1 MGLIANRLKTQRI
14 KVGLKQADLAELVKI
29 SVPTIT
35 RLENGRS
42 DPKTEELSR
51 LASALNTSVAYLLG
65 ETDFPGR
72 PDGLLG
78 SLLGMDNPSP
88 PSTTIITPEGAIRQI
103 TDELLAKSKLREIKS
118 DLAPLNPHHRT
129 VVRVLPKDFAACCGD
144 GIDWGTGTVEFEYEY
159 IDPDPDLTRFSP
171 VIAMSVVGGS
181 MEPDIEE
188 GDMVLF
194 TENSDDIEYASNGS
208 IAVVNYDGRMIVR
221 GLFKRNDRVVLKA
234 WNKDYDDIELT
245 PDDEFRVCGIVLR
258 VDKSKR
264 PRSML

>member
-1 MGLIANRLKTQRI
+1 MMRSELISERI
-14 KVGLKQADLAELVKI
+14 KKIRTERGVTQEGLAEILGVNRNTVGNWEKGKRK
-29 SVPTIT
+29 P
-35 RLENGRS
+35 NS
-42 DPKTEELSR
+42 DMIMSIAQKLDTS
-51 LASALNTSVAYLLG
+51 ASYLLG
-65 ETDFPGR
+65 ETD
-72 PDGLLG
+72 DLGLL
-78 SLLGMDNPSP
+78 NA
-88 PSTTIITPEGAIRQI
+88 TIVTPDGAIRQV
-103 TDELLAKSKLREIKS
+103 TDELLAKARQREIKS
-118 DLAPLNPHHRT
+118 DLATLNPHHRT

-144 GIDWGTGTVEFEYEY
+144 GVNWETNTVGFEYEY

-171 VIAMSVVGGS
+171 VIAMHVIGDS

-194 TENSDDIEYASNGS
+194 TENSSDVEYASNGS

-221 GLFKRNDRVVLKA
+221 GLFKRNDRIVLKA